1 MPLGVLGLSRGRP
14 FSPLSRAISARCS
27 SITRCSAVMSP
38 SKRMTSTFSSAGDRS
53 SRFPGGDMPRQNL
66 KSPYA
71 ESPDL
76 PIFTRAVSPCPLQL
90 SQAKSP
96 LPGLLPLLPD
106 GFSNPLKNNVNRGT
120 GCVQIPCGENA
131 LPQPERAPAHPPY
144 PFSLYLFLYPVQYV
158 HYVLQTLR
166 ERVTLIMNRVEQGD
180 EPCGRPLA
188 GKQAG
193 TMPAVTR
200 TAKAKSPDSAGLVRL
215 FADRKSV

>member
-66 KSPYA
+66 KSPYS

-96 LPGLLPLLPD
+96 LPGLLPLLPKKSNGKSNNNTEIKPPPLPSPRETSGSDEARHED
-106 GFSNPLKNNVNRGT
+106 GWPRPGGGRSIYGSLSYGS
-120 GCVQIPCGENA
+120 
-131 LPQPERAPAHPPY
+131 
-144 PFSLYLFLYPVQYV
+144 PFWLAVRPGGV
-158 HYVLQTLR
+158 R
-166 ERVTLIMNRVEQGD
+166 KLID
-180 EPCGRPLA
+180 F
-188 GKQAG
+188 
-193 TMPAVTR
+193 R
-200 TAKAKSPDSAGLVRL
+200 T
-215 FADRKSV
+215 FW